1 MIRLTERMLK
11 AIIVLREAPAFG
23 VFCSELEAMSEE
35 MVMGFMSSVPEMS
48 DVNAQKREDITR
60 GISMTL
66 YTLSKCFKN
75 PEEALEHIRII
86 DKEVSDVAGLSS
98 V

>member
-1 MIRLTERMLK
+1 MIKLSERMLK
-11 AIIVLREAPAFG
+11 AIIAMREAPAFL
-23 VFCSELEAMSEE
+23 VFCSELETLSDE
-35 MVMGFMSSVPEMS
+35 MVMDFMSSVPDVN

-66 YTLSKCFKN
+66 YTLSKCFKS

-86 DKEVSDVAGLSS
+86 EKEVSSVAGLSA

>member
-1 MIRLTERMLK
+1 MITLNERMLK
-11 AIIVLREAPAFG
+11 SIIAMREAPAFG
-23 VFCSELEAMSEE
+23 VFCSELEKLSDE
-35 MVMGFMSSVPEMS
+35 MIMEFMAGIPGSD

-60 GISMTL
+60 GVAMTL
-66 YTLSKCFKN
+66 YTLSKCLKN

-86 DKEVSDVAGLSS
+86 EQEVKSSAGLSA